1 MNTGFDKIYLMQN
14 GTNINVSEVISTFV
28 YKKGLLQADF
38 GYSTAVGLFNSI
50 INCIY
55 DSRSQFYC

>member
-1 MNTGFDKIYLMQN
+1 MQN

-50 INCIY
+50 INCIMIVGANFTVKKITGESMY
-55 DSRSQFYC
+55 